1 MANVLSPLISNIEPP
16 ALMFRNFRSH
26 LIDNIARIW
35 LSMLT
40 ARAFN
45 VIFDGLVERVL
56 LQMNNRIGLIF
67 LLAWL
72 IAGPV
77 QAKNINLDWS
87 GIGSWTTLPYVVANE
102 KGFFEKENLKVQ
114 LITFRGTNLM
124 LTALLTGDLD
134 YATILPFLTGA
145 AARGLPVR
153 VLAAVTK
160 NSSYFMVARPEIEN
174 VKALRGK
181 KLGINSFGSSAD
193 YAAYAAVSRSGIDAN
208 RDLTIVAIGGGT
220 PERLAAVVSGSIDAT
235 VVTSPAEY
243 AAEKQGLRVIMSAQ
257 ELGQLVRIP
266 ITGIGATQKKMEKDP
281 DEIVR
286 LLRALRLSTLY
297 LVQNPEYSLAL
308 FQRIMHV
315 DALTSDKLFK
325 LYRDQYNPE
334 LTLPDSIVDD
344 LLAVG
349 TFRLKEKPKALSQQ
363 AVRDW
368 SFAEKARR

>member
-1 MANVLSPLISNIEPP
+1 MK
-16 ALMFRNFRSH
+16 
-26 LIDNIARIW
+26 
-35 LSMLT
+35 
-40 ARAFN
+40 
-45 VIFDGLVERVL
+45 
-56 LQMNNRIGLIF
+56 NRIGLGF

-77 QAKNINLDWS
+77 QAKDINLGWS

-102 KGFFEKENLKVQ
+102 KGFFDKENLKVQ

-124 LTALLTGDLD
+124 LTALLAGELD

-145 AARGLPVR
+145 ASRGLPVR
-153 VLAAVTK
+153 ILGAVTK
-160 NSSYFMVARPEIEN
+160 SSSYFMVARPEIEN

-220 PERLAAVVSGSIDAT
+220 PERLAAVASGSIDAT

-297 LVQNPEYSLAL
+297 LEYSLAL